1 MYKLCKTE
9 QSTQRQRQLERG
21 LLQLMQVKRYEE
33 ISISDLCERMQIPR
47 KSFYRYFSS
56 KDGALFALLDH
67 TMLDF
72 YEGGFHSPN
81 AGTAMGDLDRFFV
94 FWYEKRELL
103 DALQRSGLS
112 GILVERATE
121 LARRERMMPDRM
133 KKWTA
138 HHQELALSFALCGL
152 MSMILQWHHQGY
164 PITPAEMTGI
174 AASMLTK
181 PLIEL

>member
-1 MYKLCKTE
+1 MYKLCRTE
-9 QSTQRQRQLERG
+9 QSSQRQRQLEQG
-21 LLQLMQVKRYEE
+21 LLQLMQVVRYEE

-72 YEGGFHSPN
+72 YEDGFRTPN
-81 AGTAMGDLDRFFV
+81 AGTALGELDQFFA
-94 FWYEKRELL
+94 FWYEKKELL
-103 DALQRSGLS
+103 DALQKSGLS

-133 KKWTA
+133 KLWTA
-138 HHQELALSFALCGL
+138 HHQELALSFAICGL

-164 PITPAEMTGI
+164 PISPGEMTRL
-174 AASMLTK
+174 ATAMLTR
-181 PLIEL
+181 PLVEI

>member
-9 QSTQRQRQLERG
+9 QSSQRQRQLEQG
-21 LLQLMQVKRYEE
+21 LLQLMLVKRYEE
-33 ISISDLCERMQIPR
+33 ISISDLCERMDLPR

-72 YEGGFHSPN
+72 YEYGFRTNN
-81 AGTAMGDLDRFFV
+81 AWTALGDLDRFFE
-94 FWYEKRELL
+94 FWYEKKALL

-121 LARRERMMPDRM
+121 LARRERLMPERIKSWSADQ
-133 KKWTA
+133 
-138 HHQELALSFALCGL
+138 QELALSFALCGL

-164 PITPAEMTGI
+164 PVSPGEMTRI
-174 AASMLTK
+174 ATAMLTR